1 MSIRVELSSPKP
13 WYKIFQSPSGKN
25 LSING
30 GSSEAKSQSPKT
42 PTKTSRPISLLAS
55 ISDFDR
61 QAAEILSQRQKE
73 AKTAKD
79 KGYYVTDTN
88 DKAGLFFVHHIIF
101 VKRLLYGFRKG

>member
-25 LSING
+25 LSINS
-30 GSSEAKSQSPKT
+30 GSSDAKSQSPKT

-79 KGYYVTDTN
+79 KGYYVTG
-88 DKAGLFFVHHIIF
+88 KAGLFFVHHIIF